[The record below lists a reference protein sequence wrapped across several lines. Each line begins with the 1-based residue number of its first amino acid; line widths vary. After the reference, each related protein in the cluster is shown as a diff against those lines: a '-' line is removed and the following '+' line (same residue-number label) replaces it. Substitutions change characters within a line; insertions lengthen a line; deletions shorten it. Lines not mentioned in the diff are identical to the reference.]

1 MKNEIMDMLKELKPE
16 EDFGDSE
23 AFIDEELLD
32 SFDVITLIS
41 MIEEKYGVSVD
52 GLDIVP
58 ENFQNIDAMIKLVE
72 KSRKA

>member
-16 EDFGDSE
+16 EDFEDSG